1 MGLHFLL
8 KSRSLPPFSP
18 ATHSH
23 TNPFARQ
30 PPWLLVMSRPLAR
43 LPYTVRQARPVA
55 ASRHS
60 ASQGLVTTCVGG
72 AIAVLLSCG
81 TASAKDFSRVVRP
94 ILSDHCFA
102 CHGPDEDQRQ
112 AGLRLDTEAGLSDIL
127 DEDDPSDS
135 LLLRRILAESPD
147 EVMPP
152 PDFGKPLSDEQRTTL
167 ADWVASGGTI
177 SGHWAYQPEAVTAPP
192 ENEGATAIDRYLVKA
207 MGEAG
212 LAPNVEAD
220 RRTLV
225 RRVTLDLTGLPPTP
239 AEVRRF
245 ESDSRPDAYER
256 LVDRLLPTPAHAEQ
270 MARHWLD
277 LVRYADTHGLHLDN
291 YREMWPY
298 REWVIAAV
306 AANMPYDRFVTEQL
320 AGDRLADGGD
330 SALVASGFN
339 RLNVTTA
346 EGGSIYEEV
355 LARNVM
361 DRTDAFGTIFLGL
374 TTGCAACHDHKFDP
388 ISARD
393 YYSLSAYFNSLDG
406 SALDQNAKDPPPVLR
421 VPDASQRR
429 SLAEFD
435 EALRELRGRMSGPL
449 REVDQA
455 QRAWERSVAGADAA
469 VDRVIVPARAESG
482 QGRGLR
488 VGDDGEVAL
497 TESPAAQDTVTLVA
511 ELPRDAAWQTLRLE
525 ALAGP
530 DERVGA
536 SENGNAVLSEIEIAT
551 REPGPGGEWLPVP
564 ILRGF
569 AGIEQAGEGFAIR
582 FAHDG
587 EINDHEGWAVAG
599 HERPGPRTAWFML
612 ATQLAEPAGTEIRVK
627 LHFRSKY
634 AGHQFRRMRLS
645 LSDSP
650 PTVPEDQR
658 VTVGEAHVAGPFPI
672 DSPAIGFERP
682 LAATA
687 DGGGRER
694 ADETDGAEPVRYEGT
709 TLPWNPV
716 GDLTPVAIHA
726 WDGLRGRPSVTFVRQ
741 RLNSPSDQRVTL
753 LLGADDGHVVTVNGA
768 EIGRTEEPG
777 AIRPLAHRYELPLVP
792 GENRLMIRVVNR
804 GGPNRFAYAYRSPAI
819 AAPGSLRRLLRSPPE
834 SRSPE
839 DAASIRQYYRQAV
852 STHPR
857 WMALLDQERGLE
869 KARRELEESFATT
882 LIWRDTEEPRPAH
895 VLIRGQYDRPGPR
908 VERGTPAF
916 LPPLPPEAP
925 ADRLGLAQWLLAP
938 GHPLTARVAVNR
950 YWQQFFGVGLVK
962 TSEDFGSQGEPPSHP
977 ELLDW
982 LAVDF
987 KRSGWD
993 VRRLVKSLVMSQAY
1007 RRSAVAS
1014 AEALEIDPENRLLA
1028 RGPRNRLDAEVL
1040 RDQALALSGLLVSR
1054 VGGPS
1059 VKPPQ
1064 PDGLWYAVGYTRSNT
1079 ARFRPDEG
1087 AKVYRR
1093 SLYTFWKRT
1102 SPPPQMAI
1110 FDAPSRESCTARRER
1125 TNTPMQA
1132 LVLMNDPQFM
1142 EAARGLARRL
1152 SGDPEAPATVVDR
1165 GDWLFEMV
1173 TSRRPTG
1180 RESAQVE
1187 ALFDDLWRH
1196 YRDHP
1201 QAAERLVGEAS
1212 PDLAAWAAVASTLLN
1227 LDEVVTN

>member
-1 MGLHFLL
+1 
-8 KSRSLPPFSP
+8 
-18 ATHSH
+18 
-23 TNPFARQ
+23 
-30 PPWLLVMSRPLAR
+30 MSRRLAR
-43 LPYTVRQARPVA
+43 LPHAVRQAPSA
-55 ASRHS
+55 DALPPSASRVS
-60 ASQGLVTTCVGG
+60 VTERTGPAIAATGRRGLVRCGLVFWGL
-72 AIAVLLSCG
+72 VLWG
-81 TASAKDFSRVVRP
+81 PVFWGPASAKDFSRGVRP

-127 DEDDPSDS
+127 DGDDPPDS
-135 LLLRRILAESPD
+135 LLLRRIFAESPD

-152 PDFGKPLSDEQRTTL
+152 PDFGKPLSDEQRTIL
-167 ADWVASGGTI
+167 ADWVASGGAI
-177 SGHWAYQPEAVTAPP
+177 SGHWAYQPEAVTGPP
-192 ENEGATAIDRYLVKA
+192 ENEGATAIDRFLVKA

-220 RRTLV
+220 RRTLA
-225 RRVTLDLTGLPPTP
+225 RRVTLDLTGLPPKP

-245 ESDSRPDAYER
+245 ETDPRPDAYER
-256 LVDRLLPTPAHAEQ
+256 LVDRLLHTPAHAEQ

-298 REWVIAAV
+298 REWVIEAMS
-306 AANMPYDRFVTEQL
+306 ANMPYDRFVTEQL
-320 AGDRLADGGD
+320 AGDRLADGGE

-406 SALDQNAKDPPPVLR
+406 SALDQNIKDPPPVLR
-421 VPDASQRR
+421 VPDAAQRR

-435 EALRELRGRMSGPL
+435 QALRELRERMAGPL
-449 REVDQA
+449 AEVDQA
-455 QRAWERSVAGADAA
+455 QRAWEQSVAGADAA
-469 VDRVIVPARAESG
+469 VVRSIVPAKAESE

-497 TESPAAQDTVTLVA
+497 TESAAAQDTVTVVA
-511 ELPRDAAWQTLRLE
+511 ELPREAAWQTLRLE

-536 SENGNAVLSEIEIAT
+536 SANGNAVLSEIEIET
-551 REPGPGGEWLPVP
+551 REPGGEWLPVP
-564 ILRGF
+564 ILRSF
-569 AGIEQAGEGFAIR
+569 ASVEQAGDGFAIR

-587 EINDHEGWAVAG
+587 EINDSEGWAVAG

-612 ATQLAEPAGTEIRVK
+612 AAQLAEPAGTEIRVK

-645 LSDSP
+645 LSDAP

-658 VTVGEAHVAGPFPI
+658 VTVGESHIAGPFPI

-682 LAATA
+682 LATET
-687 DGGGRER
+687 DGTDGTDGEQ
-694 ADETDGAEPVRYEGT
+694 ADGAEPVRYEGT
-709 TLPWNPV
+709 TLRWNPV
-716 GDLTPVAIHA
+716 DDLAPVAVHE

-741 RLNSPSDQRVTL
+741 RLHSPTDQRVTL
-753 LLGADDGHVVTVNGA
+753 LLGTDDGHVVTVNGV
-768 EIGRTEEPG
+768 EVGRTEQPG
-777 AIRPLAHRYELPLVP
+777 AIRPLADRYELPLVS
-792 GENRLMIRVVNR
+792 GENRLRIRVVNQ

-819 AAPGSLRRLLRSPPE
+819 AAPDSLRQLLRSPIE

-852 STHPR
+852 STHPQ
-857 WMALLDQERGLE
+857 WLALLDQERGLE
-869 KARRELEESFATT
+869 KAKRGLEESFATT
-882 LIWRDTEEPRPAH
+882 LIWRDTEEPRAAH

-925 ADRLGLAQWLLAP
+925 ADRLGLAQWLLTP
-938 GHPLTARVAVNR
+938 EHPLTARVAVNR

-962 TSEDFGSQGEPPSHP
+962 TSEDFGNQGEPPSHP

-987 KRSGWD
+987 KRNGWD

-1007 RRSAVAS
+1007 RRSAVAT
-1014 AEALEIDPENRLLA
+1014 AESLEIDPENRLLA

-1040 RDQALALSGLLVSR
+1040 RDQALALSGLLVPR

-1087 AKVYRR
+1087 EKIYRR

-1152 SGDPEAPATVVDR
+1152 VGDPEAPTAMPDR
-1165 GDWLFEMV
+1165 GDWLFEV
-1173 TSRRPTG
+1173 ITSRRPNG
-1180 RESAQVE
+1180 RESAQVST
-1187 ALFDDLWRH
+1187 LFADLERH

-1201 QAAERLVGEAS
+1201 QAAEGLVGEPS
-1212 PDLAAWAAVASTLLN
+1212 SVLAAWTAVASTLLN